1 MSYPFKKIIHYHDN
15 GNNYNR
21 LVFEPKIENQM
32 EYAVGDFGRLVPK
45 EAKLKYD
52 EGLEVDRPLFNG
64 AGNTRIVEQIGGIG
78 LLYLELQPELVL
90 NEIFVEPDDIVVDV
104 YYGTNALI
112 YGFYNASDSNV
123 ISLNLSITSDIHNAF
138 SKIKSH
144 STDLEWRQYF
154 IRQAMVKPGVRKIQQ
169 PDPTIRELMNADQVA
184 DYLQVKKKTIQN
196 WTSDGK
202 IPFCHIG
209 GSVRYRKSEI
219 DEELSKKK

>member
-1 MSYPFKKIIHYHDN
+1 
-15 GNNYNR
+15 
-21 LVFEPKIENQM
+21 M

-104 YYGTNALI
+104 YYGANTLI

-123 ISLNLSITSDIHNAF
+123 ISLNISKARKEYSKDLS
-138 SKIKSH
+138 
-144 STDLEWRQYF
+144 
-154 IRQAMVKPGVRKIQQ
+154 
-169 PDPTIRELMNADQVA
+169 
-184 DYLQVKKKTIQN
+184 
-196 WTSDGK
+196 
-202 IPFCHIG
+202 C
-209 GSVRYRKSEI
+209 
-219 DEELSKKK
+219 